1 MAWLRRLS
9 NTLRTRRLTSDI
21 EREIAFHVTERAEQL
36 RAEGLG
42 EDEALRRARL
52 QFGNPIAQRERTR
65 DVDIAEWLDALLRSV
80 RHACRG
86 LVRTPVFTGTVVL
99 TLAIGI
105 GANTAVFSAID
116 AVLLRPLAFPD
127 PDRLVQ
133 LTQVTQ
139 SRGETNT
146 SAVRLYEWGRLS
158 STFVAITAYSW
169 EDVSDTTGETPQP
182 VRRATV
188 GPRFLDVVG
197 MPPAI
202 GRGF

>member
-1 MAWLRRLS
+1 MWLRRLA
-9 NTLRTRRLTSDI
+9 NTFRTRTLTGDI
-21 EREIAFHVTERAEQL
+21 DRELAFHVAERAEQL
-36 RAEGLG
+36 RRDGVAD
-42 EDEALRRARL
+42 DEAWRRARL
-52 QFGNPIAQRERTR
+52 QFGNPLVQRERTR
-65 DVDIAEWLDALLRSV
+65 DVNVMEGLDTLLRNL
-80 RHACRG
+80 RYACRG
-86 LVRTPVFTGTVVL
+86 LVRTPGFTATVVL
-99 TLAIGI
+99 TLAVGI

-116 AVLLRPLAFPD
+116 AVLLRPLPFPD

-133 LTQVTQ
+133 LTQVIAA
-139 SRGETNT
+139 RGETNT